1 MTDLKFQLLSI
12 LYDSP
17 NGEQEVDLL
26 NRFPDKIT
34 DAYILLKKLKKAQL
48 VECVIGTT
56 RYKITSDG
64 ETLYEN
70 FKESHDKDSEN
81 KRQQRFQ
88 NKISIASVFVP
99 LITFILGLI
108 VEHFGNFIG
117 FFTSLFK
124 QLHSPPPYSYSCNN
138 NLNKENRKKAVYSEV
153 KYWITTAIAIAAF
166 IKSFS
171 FI

>member
-26 NRFPDKIT
+26 NHFPGKII
-34 DAYILLKKLKKAQL
+34 DAYVSLKQLKKSKL
-48 VECVIGTT
+48 VKCVIGTN
-56 RYKITSDG
+56 RYTIMPNG

-70 FKESHDKDSEN
+70 LKESHDKDSEN

-124 QLHSPPPYSYSCNN
+124 
-138 NLNKENRKKAVYSEV
+138 
-153 KYWITTAIAIAAF
+153 
-166 IKSFS
+166 
-171 FI
+171 